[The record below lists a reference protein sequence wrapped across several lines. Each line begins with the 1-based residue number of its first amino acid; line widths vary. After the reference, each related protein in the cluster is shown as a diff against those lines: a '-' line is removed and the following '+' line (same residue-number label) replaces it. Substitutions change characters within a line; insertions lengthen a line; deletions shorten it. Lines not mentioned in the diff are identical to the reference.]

1 MTVHVLATTKV
12 AAKYRKQYYIGIIS
26 KVPLRDYT
34 KRYE

>member
-12 AAKYRKQYYIGIIS
+12 AAKYGKQYYMGIMC